1 MPIWLNLADKLN
13 GGSNENDFQFARRQR
28 KLIIITKTRFY
39 IMKSVTNPG
48 LISLSFS

>member
-1 MPIWLNLADKLN
+1 M
-13 GGSNENDFQFARRQR
+13 GGSNENDFHLARRQQ

-48 LISLSFS
+48 